1 MPEPIELDFS
11 NLPDEVTLVLSD
23 QSRTQDLAYAVA
35 GALHLNHA
43 EADVLH
49 QEMLAAIIEAVEPY
63 TAA

>member
-1 MPEPIELDFS
+1 MPEPIELDLS
-11 NLPDEVTLVLSD
+11 NLPDEVAVILSD

-35 GALHLNHA
+35 EALDLNGP

-49 QEMLAAIIEAVEPY
+49 QEMLAAIVGAVEPY

>member
-1 MPEPIELDFS
+1 MTVI
-11 NLPDEVTLVLSD
+11 LSD
-23 QSRTQDLAYAVA
+23 QSPKQDLAYAVA
-35 GALHLNHA
+35 EALDLSGP